1 MANQTVDVTFMHPR
15 DSSQTLAADIGV
27 DVTAE
32 EVIQELMRDADGTGP
47 FLPPLQAGEDYLLSL
62 RRTKQAIAPDMT
74 FAQAGVASGDAIAVV
89 KNAIGAA
96 A

>member
-1 MANQTVDVTFMHPR
+1 MTNQTVDVTFMHPR

-27 DVTAE
+27 DVTAQ
-32 EVIQELMRDADGTGP
+32 EVIDELMRDADGTGP
-47 FLPPLQAGEDYLLSL
+47 FLPPLEVGEDYLLSL
-62 RRTKQAIAPDMT
+62 KRTKKAISPDMT
-74 FAQAGVASGDAIAVV
+74 FAQAGVTTGDAIAVV